1 MPKQLAYD
9 LSLPAAE
16 VIDRLKDE
24 TVPFEGVLNLGSP
37 LRSYGTFLKESFTGT
52 KNVLAKIDG
61 QHFRLMTIG
70 FWPFKGA
77 SPLANVGAMH
87 GAVQDSDTGS
97 RVQAQFK
104 IFPIWLVLMVLMLCL
119 CAFAAAIA
127 ILVAILGAQMEF
139 VARVVIWAICGA
151 FGVFSLFFVLYILVG
166 ARNQE
171 IVIRKFLDDFV
182 TRIAVVIQ

>member
-1 MPKQLAYD
+1 MPKQLDYD
-9 LSLPAAE
+9 VSLPAAE
-16 VIDRLKDE
+16 VIERLKEE
-24 TVPFEGVLNLGSP
+24 TVPFEAVLNLASP

-61 QHFRLMTIG
+61 QNFRLMAIG

-87 GAVQDSDTGS
+87 GAVHDSNTGS
-97 RVQAQFK
+97 KVQAQFK
-104 IFPIWLVLMVLMLCL
+104 IFPIWLVLMLVVLCL

-127 ILVAILGAQMEF
+127 ILVAILGAEMEF
-139 VARVVIWAICGA
+139 VARVVIWAICAA
-151 FGVFSLFFVLYILVG
+151 FGVFSIFFMLYILVG

-171 IVIRKFLDDFV
+171 MVIRKFLDDFAA
-182 TRIAVVIQ
+182 RIAA